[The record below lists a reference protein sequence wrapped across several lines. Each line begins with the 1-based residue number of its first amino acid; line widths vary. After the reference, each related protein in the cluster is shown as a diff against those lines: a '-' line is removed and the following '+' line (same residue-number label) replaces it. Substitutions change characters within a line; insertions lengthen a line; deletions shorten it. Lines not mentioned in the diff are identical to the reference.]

1 MMYAMTAVFTM
12 PEGTDWDALRD
23 LAREHAEAYYLDMPG
38 LKSKAFI
45 IDPERRLYGGRYV
58 WETRAAMDAFIAS
71 DIFRGAVAKFGR
83 PEFRFYEV
91 PAYVEQ
97 GALVGAAR

>member
-1 MMYAMTAVFTM
+1 MYAMTAVFTL
-12 PEGTDWDALRD
+12 PDNTDWDAMRD
-23 LAREHAEAYYLDMPG
+23 LARARAETYYLHLPG

-45 IDPERRLYGGRYV
+45 IDPERRLYGGQYV

-71 DIFRGAVAKFGR
+71 DLFRSAIAKFGQ

-97 GALVGAAR
+97 GALIGVGR

>member
-1 MMYAMTAVFTM
+1 MYAMTAIFTL
-12 PEGTDWDALRD
+12 PEGTDWDAMRA
-23 LAREHAEAYYLDMPG
+23 LARERAEAYYLDMPG

-45 IDPERRLYGGRYV
+45 IDPERQLYGGQYV

-71 DIFRGAVAKFGR
+71 DLFRGAVAKFGE
-83 PEFRFYEV
+83 PEVRFYEV
-91 PAYVEQ
+91 PAYIER

>member
-1 MMYAMTAVFTM
+1 MYAMTAVFTL
-12 PEGTDWDALRD
+12 PDDTDWDAMRAI
-23 LAREHAEAYYLDMPG
+23 ARERAEAYYLDLPG

-45 IDPERRLYGGRYV
+45 IDPARRLYGGQYV
-58 WETRAAMDAFIAS
+58 WETREAMDAFIAS
-71 DIFRGAVAKFGR
+71 DIFRSAAAKFGE

-97 GALVGAAR
+97 GALVGAR

>member
-1 MMYAMTAVFTM
+1 MYAMTAVFTL
-12 PEGTDWDALRD
+12 PEDTDWDAMRAI
-23 LAREHAEAYYLDMPG
+23 ARERAEVYYLDLPG

-45 IDPERRLYGGRYV
+45 IDPERRLYGGQYV

-71 DIFRGAVAKFGR
+71 DIFRGAVAKFGQ

-97 GALVGAAR
+97 GVLVERR